1 MPSEFITVQVLIVY
15 FNYTVEKQRVSFLL
29 DDENL
34 DTHHGLPHLISR
46 ENMYEDSIALYAN
59 NLPTMVQEYP
69 FRIKY
74 ENEMGVDTGGVSRD
88 FFSGFWE
95 IAYVKDFD
103 GGSTYIPSVHP
114 HTDLSH
120 YVVLGSILAHGFMSS
135 GFLPNRLAFP
145 VLAHTLLGCD
155 ISIPDAIIIESFID
169 FVSTYENSIFREAL
183 MSSQNKEAA
192 FTPQL
197 AESLLTILS
206 TMGCRELPTV
216 HNIQHLVLQVARYE
230 LISKPFGSLLSLH
243 RGVPTV
249 YHPFLTGFTVK
260 QLYELYKALNATPGS
275 VISMIADPVEATS
288 NQLRVL
294 GYLKTF
300 IGNLTQRDLRNF
312 LRFVTGSSVILDKR
326 ISVTF
331 NSLSG
336 LARRPISHTCS
347 CTLELP
353 VTYLTYL
360 VFAEE
365 FLMIL
370 QSEIAWPMEAM

>member
-1 MPSEFITVQVLIVY
+1 M
-15 FNYTVEKQRVSFLL
+15 
-29 DDENL
+29 
-34 DTHHGLPHLISR
+34 DTHHGLPHAISR
-46 ENMYEDSIALYAN
+46 ENLYEDSIALYAN
-59 NLPTMVQEYP
+59 NLPTLVQEYP

-74 ENEMGVDTGGVSRD
+74 TNELAVDTGGVSRD

-145 VLAHTLLGCD
+145 VLAYSLLGSD
-155 ISIPDAIIIESFID
+155 VDIPDSIIIDSFID

-183 MSSQNKEAA
+183 LFSQNNEAS
-192 FTPQL
+192 FTPQM
-197 AESLLTILS
+197 AESLLNILS
-206 TMGCRELPTV
+206 AMGCREVPTV
-216 HNIQHLVLQVARYE
+216 HNIRQLVLQVARYE

-243 RGVPTV
+243 RGVPSV
-249 YHPFLTGFTVK
+249 YHPFLTGFSVQ

-275 VISMIADPVEATS
+275 VISMIVDPVEATT

-312 LRFVTGSSVILDKR
+312 LRFVTGSSVILDKK
-326 ISVTF
+326 ISISF
-331 NSLSG
+331 NSLCG
-336 LARRPISHTCS
+336 LARRPISHTCG

-353 VTYLTYL
+353 ATYMTYPT
-360 VFAEE
+360 FAEE
-365 FLMIL
+365 FLTVL
-370 QSEIAWPMEAM
+370 QSEVAWPMEAM